1 MAWFKCSGGGI
12 PAALKSLM
20 NAVLNKKWGTSGTYP
35 PETWP
40 ETVNLMGPLEEKTV
54 TGSVVAFPDGADDVP
69 LKSCAVTIAPNL
81 DGVSS
86 VDVVKTGRNLLEI
99 DSSYDIPARATTLT
113 RDYSNNVLHIYGEVQ
128 DTNSNYYSQDITDL
142 VRELG
147 TVTIIAN
154 TVSGGTA
161 DLSFR
166 VNVQDGSTVISR
178 LSIGDTSRT
187 ITYTEGYTY
196 LLMFFVSISATVG
209 NTVDMTVNFEADYGS
224 SVGAYTPYVTPT
236 THTANLGRTI
246 YGGSVDVVSGTGKIT
261 YPTITI
267 GELTF
272 AKVATHTFRCN
283 NFGRVYG
290 NGKYNVF
297 SSQFSTYTQ
306 GHSTASNIS
315 TLEVGNDNTIFL
327 NSGSG
332 TFYISTDSSFD
343 DKTVEDFITVYGNTV
358 LIYETSSTPE
368 DFTFT
373 PVPINSLLGDNTMW
387 GDGDLSVIYRSSGT
401 QTLIPPTLISKTITA
416 NGTYSAEDDNAD
428 GYDTVTVN
436 VSGGGGGGNTPQA
449 TQTLICD
456 NSALGSSLT
465 FTDDYENYDLIK
477 FVVYRSDVQ
486 NTFVFYATPAMINAC
501 GQYSSNR
508 INFNQ
513 PYGNNF
519 VCYTKTSNTSWS
531 RYGVRNMA
539 VQYVYGLT
547 FTNCTVAETELYN
560 RQGIGSS
567 AVTFTPPTGE
577 SFLDYDY
584 ILFMTCTGN
593 SDETQV
599 NLEVFQPSI
608 EKDIFGSAN
617 VKEDTVT
624 VYRYNTGGTTATV
637 TENTITSY
645 QYFYASGLKLNF
657 NQQNLLG
664 GSLNSS
670 NSEEENINSEQ
681 EETPEEVDQNESN

>member
-1 MAWFKCSGGGI
+1 MAWFKCGGGGI

-54 TGSVVAFPDGADDVP
+54 SGSVVTFSDGADDVP
-69 LKSCAVTIAPNL
+69 LKSCEVTIAPNL
-81 DGVSS
+81 VGVSS
-86 VDVVKTGRNLLEI
+86 VDVVQTGLQMLPVT
-99 DSSYDIPARATTLT
+99 IPA
-113 RDYSNNVLHIYGEVQ
+113 NGNG
-128 DTNSNYYSQDITDL
+128 
-142 VRELG
+142 
-147 TVTIIAN
+147 
-154 TVSGGTA
+154 
-161 DLSFR
+161 
-166 VNVQDGSTVISR
+166 
-178 LSIGDTSRT
+178 
-187 ITYTEGYTY
+187 ITYTDNGDGTFKASGTATSTISNRYVFTSTAMNTLKRGETY
-196 LLMFFVSISATVG
+196 HISGCPSGGAS
-209 NTVDMTVNFEADYGS
+209 NTYKLQVWNSSTSSQLAVDYGN
-224 SVGAYTPYVTPT
+224 GASFTMPTEGTINVRFVIYNGQEVDFTVKPMITAVQTTEQAEYNGT

-246 YGGSVDVVSGTGKIT
+246 YGGEVDVVNGTGT
-261 YPTITI
+261 DVYTFDLWDGTQNYNVSDN
-267 GELTF
+267 LTNVF
-272 AKVATHTFRCN
+272 RIYMNHAKPLPDVTAVQCICEGYTFPRAGWTSDTVSFYSDAN
-283 NFGRVYG
+283 NFTLKLPKTEV
-290 NGKYNVF
+290 
-297 SSQFSTYTQ
+297 T
-306 GHSTASNIS
+306 
-315 TLEVGNDNTIFL
+315 TLEEAKAWLAQHNVTFL
-327 NSGSG
+327 YA
-332 TFYISTDSSFD
+332 T
-343 DKTVEDFITVYGNTV
+343 
-358 LIYETSSTPE
+358 TPE
-368 DFTFT
+368 TFTFT
-373 PVPINSLLGDNTMW
+373 PTPIISRLGDNTLW
-387 GDGDLSVIYRSSGT
+387 GDGDLSVTYRSSGT

-428 GYDTVTVN
+428 GYDEVTVN
-436 VSGGGGGGNTPQA
+436 VQGGGGNTPQA
-449 TQTLICD
+449 TQTMICD
-456 NSALGSSLT
+456 NSSLGSTLT

-501 GQYSSNR
+501 WQYSSNR

-519 VCYTKTSNTSWS
+519 VCYQKSSNTSWS

-577 SFLDYDY
+577 SFLDYDF

-599 NLEVFQPSI
+599 NLEVFQPGV
-608 EKDIFGSAN
+608 EKDIFGSDN
-617 VKEDTVT
+617 VKENAVT
-624 VYRYNTGGTTATV
+624 VYRYNTGGTVATV

-657 NQQNLLG
+657 NQQSLLS

-670 NSEEENINSEQ
+670 NDEELNNEEEESE
-681 EETPEEVDQNESN
+681 NESDE